1 MVFGSQNPGQTFPTG
16 PQDEVLTQE
25 LQAIVSS
32 DAFLSGAELQ
42 ICTGPYFL
50 CHMLQQVLDAPML
63 IYHGY
68 LSCSDHF
75 RMSEKLE
82 VS

>member
-1 MVFGSQNPGQTFPTG
+1 MVFGSQNPGQSFPTG

-32 DAFLSGAELQ
+32 DAFLSTAELQ

-50 CHMLQQVLDAPML
+50 CHMLQQVLEAPML
-63 IYHGY
+63 IYMGTWAV
-68 LSCSDHF
+68 LIIF
-75 RMSEKLE
+75 GLKN
-82 VS
+82 